1 MCLSTA
7 YMGSMTED
15 NILMKNVM
23 LVECEEGKVILTD
36 LMERKC
42 TVDGSLVKADLTEGY
57 VILKTA

>member
-7 YMGSMTED
+7 YSNSKTED

-23 LVECEEGKVILTD
+23 MIECLDGKIILTD

-42 TVDGSLVKADLTEGY
+42 EIEGSLIKADLTEGY